1 MKLHGGS
8 LGCTGLTKI
17 RQEVVVPWE
26 PEDSTSDNI
35 LFDNVSHA
43 ESWPHISTGVYVSH
57 TPVYS
62 ITVSVNIHVSIY
74 IYIYIYIYTHPYV
87 LFIHLCY
94 R

>member
-1 MKLHGGS
+1 M
-8 LGCTGLTKI
+8 
-17 RQEVVVPWE
+17 PWE

-74 IYIYIYIYTHPYV
+74 RDIYIYIHTHTPICIV
-87 LFIHLCY
+87 
-94 R
+94 